1 MPFEPQYHQ
10 EIMIEDFG
18 YNNTLAPYFVCKND
32 NDPRTHLG
40 GEALVNFTL
49 TYVPDIVARLQPQLQ
64 GFNLTIRDVYGMLD
78 LCAYE
83 TVALGD
89 SSFCELFTEQDFL
102 NYNYGMDLAFH
113 YSYGFGSPTT
123 AAIGIGW
130 VQELASRLSQ
140 TAIPSHNSSTNG
152 TLDDDPVHFPL
163 DQSIY
168 VDATHDTLITAVLV
182 ALNFTSLAASGSLP
196 SDRYLADRS
205 WVTTE
210 IAPFA
215 ANLIAQVLDCDGSD
229 KPSHIRFVLNEFVL
243 TPAVRTL
250 ELT

>member
-1 MPFEPQYHQ
+1 MCFVSESSLGPGF
-10 EIMIEDFG
+10 
-18 YNNTLAPYFVCKND
+18 NNTLAPYYACKND
-32 NDPRTHLG
+32 FDQRTHLG
-40 GEALVNFTL
+40 GQALVNWTL
-49 TYVPDIVARLQPQLQ
+49 TYAPAIVQRLQPQLQ
-64 GFNLTIRDVYGMLD
+64 GLNLTFRDVYAMLD

-89 SSFCELFTEQDFL
+89 SDFCALFTEQDFL

-123 AAIGIGW
+123 AALGIGW
-130 VQELASRLSQ
+130 VQDLAARL
-140 TAIPSHNSSTNG
+140 TRTPVASHNSSTNG
-152 TLDDDPVHFPL
+152 TLNDDPVHFPL

-168 VDATHDTLITAVLV
+168 VDATHDTQITAVLV

-196 SDRYLADRS
+196 TDRYVADRS

-215 ANLIAQVLDCDGSD
+215 ANLITQVLDCDGNGQA
-229 KPSHIRFVLNEFVL
+229 SHIRFVLNECVSS
-243 TPAVRTL
+243 T
-250 ELT
+250 